1 MNIIGKFIIAAFKKF
16 EMYDETIA
24 TYINIL

>member
-16 EMYDETIA
+16 EKYDKTIA